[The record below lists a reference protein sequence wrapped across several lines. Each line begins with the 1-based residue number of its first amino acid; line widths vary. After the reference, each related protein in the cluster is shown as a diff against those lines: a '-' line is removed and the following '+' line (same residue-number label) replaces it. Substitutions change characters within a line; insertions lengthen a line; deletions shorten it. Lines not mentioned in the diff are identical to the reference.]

1 MHKIDISNEMLKR
14 GKGREGQPLYSRL
27 NGPATALVVIDLQNM
42 FMLPEMPLEV
52 PVARAIVPN
61 VNRLAQAVRDAG
73 GAVVWVQ
80 MTSDDNFDG
89 WTRWY
94 DRAPPDRRD
103 EVLRQLKRGEYGHA
117 LHAELD
123 VWRDDLKIE
132 KTRFSAFIQ
141 GASGLDRALRARGID
156 TVIVTGTLTNVCCE
170 STARDAMMLNYKVV
184 MVSDALA
191 AHSDEEH
198 NASLS
203 LFYATFGDVQSVDEA
218 IASLDRGNI
227 SVSSSAQGG
236 AS

>member
-1 MHKIDISNEMLKR
+1 MHKINIPEEMLKR

-170 STARDAMMLNYKVV
+170 STARDAMMLNYKTI
-184 MVSDALA
+184 MVSDATATLA
-191 AHSDEEH
+191 DEVH
-198 NASLS
+198 NATLANI
-203 LFYATFGDVQSVDEA
+203 LGYFGDVRSTDELVA
-218 IASLDRGNI
+218 EFAADDRKAAAS
-227 SVSSSAQGG
+227 
-236 AS
+236 